1 MLSIAQVSKPCL
13 ELRGVVFLDGLTVGH
28 DAGSAGEGG
37 PLAAAVKEGDVD
49 VGVRLKVVGLA
60 GFGVGVEDEIE
71 TAAFLQCYKLLRI
84 ESRTRVRYLA
94 GYCHAATD

>member
-1 MLSIAQVSKPCL
+1 
-13 ELRGVVFLDGLTVGH
+13 
-28 DAGSAGEGG
+28 
-37 PLAAAVKEGDVD
+37 